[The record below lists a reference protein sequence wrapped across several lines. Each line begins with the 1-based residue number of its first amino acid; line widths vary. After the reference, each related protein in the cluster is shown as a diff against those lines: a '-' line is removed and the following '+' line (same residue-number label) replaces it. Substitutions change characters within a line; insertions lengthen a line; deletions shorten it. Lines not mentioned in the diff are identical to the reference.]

1 MKKNTSERTERA
13 ALYGLLTALAMVLGF
28 VESLI
33 PIPFPVPGIR
43 LGLANL
49 VTVAGLYLVGIRG
62 TAAVTVLRIVL
73 TGLSFGNP
81 YSMAYGLS
89 GSLLS
94 LLVRGA
100 AKKRQWFSPVGISI
114 LGGIAHNVGQVS
126 FAAFIVRTAG
136 VFYYLPALLA
146 AGCAAGAVIGIVGGI
161 LAERISQ
168 FLKNRN

>member
-1 MKKNTSERTERA
+1 
-13 ALYGLLTALAMVLGF
+13 MVLGF

-94 LLVRGA
+94 LLVMGA

-126 FAAFIVRTAG
+126 FAGFYRPYSRRLLLSAG
-136 VFYYLPALLA
+136 ALA
-146 AGCAAGAVIGIVGGI
+146 AGCAAGTVIGVVGGI
-161 LAERISQ
+161 LAERLSQ
-168 FLKNRN
+168 FLKIRN

>member
-89 GSLLS
+89 GSFLS
-94 LLVRGA
+94 LLVMAA

-126 FAAFIVRTAG
+126 FAAFIVRTA

-146 AGCAAGAVIGIVGGI
+146 AGWAAGAVIGIVGGI

-168 FLKNRN
+168 FLKIRN

>member
-94 LLVRGA
+94 LLVMGA

-126 FAAFIVRTAG
+126 FAALSSVQQASFTICRRSWPPAVRPEPSSAWWAG
-136 VFYYLPALLA
+136 SWQNGSHNF
-146 AGCAAGAVIGIVGGI
+146 
-161 LAERISQ
+161 
-168 FLKNRN
+168 

>member
-1 MKKNTSERTERA
+1 MGHAKSRREEQGRLKKNTSERTERA

-81 YSMAYGLS
+81 YRIKTSKSATKKN
-89 GSLLS
+89 GSS
-94 LLVRGA
+94 SRY
-100 AKKRQWFSPVGISI
+100 R
-114 LGGIAHNVGQVS
+114 
-126 FAAFIVRTAG
+126 
-136 VFYYLPALLA
+136 
-146 AGCAAGAVIGIVGGI
+146 
-161 LAERISQ
+161 
-168 FLKNRN
+168 

>member
-94 LLVRGA
+94 LLVMGA

-114 LGGIAHNVGQVS
+114 LGGIVGQVS

-146 AGCAAGAVIGIVGGI
+146 AGCAAGAVIGVVGGI
-161 LAERISQ
+161 LAERLSQ
-168 FLKNRN
+168 FLKIRN

>member
-94 LLVRGA
+94 LLVMGA
-100 AKKRQWFSPVGISI
+100 AKNGSGSLQWESASWGVLPIMWDRSPLRLLSSVQQAFFIICRRSWPPAVRPEPSSAWWAGSWQN
-114 LGGIAHNVGQVS
+114 GSHN
-126 FAAFIVRTAG
+126 F
-136 VFYYLPALLA
+136 
-146 AGCAAGAVIGIVGGI
+146 
-161 LAERISQ
+161 
-168 FLKNRN
+168 

>member
-1 MKKNTSERTERA
+1 M
-13 ALYGLLTALAMVLGF
+13 
-28 VESLI
+28 
-33 PIPFPVPGIR
+33 
-43 LGLANL
+43 
-49 VTVAGLYLVGIRG
+49 
-62 TAAVTVLRIVL
+62 TVLRIVL

-94 LLVRGA
+94 LLVMAA

>member
-73 TGLSFGNP
+73 TGLSFGNL

-94 LLVRGA
+94 LLVMAA

-114 LGGIAHNVGQVS
+114 LGHC
-126 FAAFIVRTAG
+126 
-136 VFYYLPALLA
+136 P
-146 AGCAAGAVIGIVGGI
+146 
-161 LAERISQ
+161 
-168 FLKNRN
+168 

>member
-94 LLVRGA
+94 LLVMAA

-114 LGGIAHNVGQVS
+114 LGGIAIMWDRSPLRLLSSVQQAFFIICRRS
-126 FAAFIVRTAG
+126 WPPAARPEPSSA
-136 VFYYLPALLA
+136 
-146 AGCAAGAVIGIVGGI
+146 
-161 LAERISQ
+161 
-168 FLKNRN
+168 

>member
-94 LLVRGA
+94 LLVMGA
-100 AKKRQWFSPVGISI
+100 AKNGSGSLQWESASWG
-114 LGGIAHNVGQVS
+114 A
-126 FAAFIVRTAG
+126 
-136 VFYYLPALLA
+136 LP
-146 AGCAAGAVIGIVGGI
+146 
-161 LAERISQ
+161 
-168 FLKNRN
+168 

>member
-62 TAAVTVLRIVL
+62 TAAVTCSA
-73 TGLSFGNP
+73 SFSRAFP
-81 YSMAYGLS
+81 LEIRTVWPMAF
-89 GSLLS
+89 
-94 LLVRGA
+94 RE
-100 AKKRQWFSPVGISI
+100 
-114 LGGIAHNVGQVS
+114 
-126 FAAFIVRTAG
+126 AF
-136 VFYYLPALLA
+136 
-146 AGCAAGAVIGIVGGI
+146 
-161 LAERISQ
+161 
-168 FLKNRN
+168 

>member
-94 LLVRGA
+94 LLVMGA
-100 AKKRQWFSPVGISI
+100 AKKRQWLLSSGNQHP
-114 LGGIAHNVGQVS
+114 GGHC
-126 FAAFIVRTAG
+126 
-136 VFYYLPALLA
+136 P
-146 AGCAAGAVIGIVGGI
+146 
-161 LAERISQ
+161 
-168 FLKNRN
+168 